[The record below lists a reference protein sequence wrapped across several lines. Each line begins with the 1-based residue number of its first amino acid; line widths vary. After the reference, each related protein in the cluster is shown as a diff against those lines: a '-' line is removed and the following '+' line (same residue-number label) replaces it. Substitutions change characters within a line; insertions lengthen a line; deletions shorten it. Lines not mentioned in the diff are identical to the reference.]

1 MDHRYLRYF
10 IAVAEEL
17 SFTRAAERLHTV
29 QPSLSQQ
36 IKKLEEIVSTP
47 LFHRDTRH
55 IELTEAGRVFL
66 EEARAILRYTDH
78 AIALARQAAHAEA
91 GHIMIGF
98 LPGAEAKIFPNVLPT
113 LRHRCPNLQ
122 VSLRSLASPE
132 QITALQNHLI
142 NVGFLRGPIEDSE
155 IAWEPILRE
164 RIMAVLPAQHP
175 LAKFERVPVPL
186 LTEVPLV
193 MVTREKA
200 PVIHDRTN
208 EIAKRAGVQ
217 FHPAIDTDN
226 VLATL
231 NTVGSGLGFSLLPDY
246 VQSILPQTVVAR
258 PLALEPEPEIDLLV
272 AYRKDDRLPAL
283 PLFLS
288 LLHEFLPEYGGIAT
302 KSAGQKTHVSDPV
315 NEAT

>member
-36 IKKLEEIVSTP
+36 IKKLEEIVGTP

-55 IELTEAGRVFL
+55 LELTEAGRVFL
-66 EEARAILRYTDH
+66 EEARAILRYMDH

-98 LPGAEAKIFPNVLPT
+98 LPGAEAKIFPYILPT

-122 VSLRSLASPE
+122 VSLRSLATPE
-132 QITALQNHLI
+132 QIVALQNHLI
-142 NVGFLRGPIEDSE
+142 NIGFLRGPIVDSE

-164 RIMAVLPAQHP
+164 KIIAILPAQHP
-175 LAKFERVPVPL
+175 LAKFDRIPVPL
-186 LTEVPLV
+186 LTKVPLV
-193 MVTREKA
+193 MVVREEA
-200 PVIHDRTN
+200 PIIHDITN
-208 EIAKRAGVQ
+208 AIAKQAGVE

-226 VLATL
+226 VLTTL
-231 NTVGSGLGFSLLPDY
+231 NTVGSGMGFSLLPDY
-246 VQSILPQTVVAR
+246 VKHILPQSVAAR
-258 PLALEPEPEIDLLV
+258 PLALEPEPELDLLV

-283 PLFLS
+283 PLFLA
-288 LLHEFLPEYGGIAT
+288 LLREFLPQYSGVVT
-302 KSAGQKTHVSDPV
+302 KSKH
-315 NEAT
+315 